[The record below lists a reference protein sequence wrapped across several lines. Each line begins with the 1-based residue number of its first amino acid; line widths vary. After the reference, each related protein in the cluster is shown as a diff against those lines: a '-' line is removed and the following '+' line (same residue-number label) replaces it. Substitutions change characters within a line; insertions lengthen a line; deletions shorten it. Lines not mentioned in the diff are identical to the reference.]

1 MLGIMAPAGYAEE
14 QQLETEQTSSELEAH
29 FDEQVELD
37 TLLSQPTVM
46 AEVYAVPHNPGALL
60 ITEVVPDTKN
70 VKGTDGT
77 SVDGY
82 EFVEVYNNTDKPVNF
97 KDYYFFYNDK
107 DTWAP
112 NGDAVIPAHGNIVFW
127 IMNGNNLNVPTE
139 DFIKNFNPSAAL
151 QEGVNLFG
159 STVAGGWLTLLRVI
173 YKLKA
178 KQEIR

>member
-1 MLGIMAPAGYAEE
+1 MSFIAYLCIESQSNKWGVFGVLRITAKAKRLFSSIIASSLMLGIMAPAGYAEE

-82 EFVEVYNNTDKPVNF
+82 EFVEVYNNTDK
-97 KDYYFFYNDK
+97 
-107 DTWAP
+107 
-112 NGDAVIPAHGNIVFW
+112 
-127 IMNGNNLNVPTE
+127 
-139 DFIKNFNPSAAL
+139 
-151 QEGVNLFG
+151 
-159 STVAGGWLTLLRVI
+159 
-173 YKLKA
+173 
-178 KQEIR
+178 